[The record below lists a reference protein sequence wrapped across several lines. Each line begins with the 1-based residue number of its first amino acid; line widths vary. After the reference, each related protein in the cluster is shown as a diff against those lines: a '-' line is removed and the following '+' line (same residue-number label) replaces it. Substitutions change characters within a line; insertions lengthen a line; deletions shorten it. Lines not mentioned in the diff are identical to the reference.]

1 MAVKAKRSEELKYFK
16 EIGDHKVKCKICQ
29 AKSSYQSRL
38 STMRQHM
45 LLKHNGEFGKAD
57 PQQPSVSAIF
67 TAARRSCRPGR
78 VKKITT
84 LSISIV
90 HLLQFYLQL

>member
-29 AKSSYQSRL
+29 AKSSYQDTT

-57 PQQPSVSAIF
+57 PQ
-67 TAARRSCRPGR
+67 AATKCVGYFHRR
-78 VKKITT
+78 KT
-84 LSISIV
+84 
-90 HLLQFYLQL
+90 QL

>member
-1 MAVKAKRSEELKYFK
+1 MYNMPSEIELP
-16 EIGDHKVKCKICQ
+16 E
-29 AKSSYQSRL
+29 

-57 PQQPSVSAIF
+57 PQPPSVSAIF
-67 TAARRSCRPGR
+67 TAARRSCNPGR
-78 VKKITT
+78 VEKITT

-90 HLLQFYLQL
+90 HLLPFYLQL